1 MKLKCTKCGKIVSKK
16 KEIFEDQ
23 VQFLGITPE
32 EYKMFYLCRCCRREY
47 PMFDWSSI
55 SVHPNLLQ
63 HPDFIEKY
71 KDKLR
76 WWKICEEQQLPEW
89 FIEKY
94 EQYVDWLEVYQHQ
107 KLSEQFIEKR
117 IPDLDEAAW
126 SRILMYQKLSIEFIE
141 RHIERINK
149 SSHNRTILS
158 GYQQL
163 PEWFIEKY
171 SDKVNWF
178 SISLFQQLTPEFI
191 AKHIDKINE
200 SILLNRKVMD
210 TLPDSLKLLLKQKF
224 NK

>member
-1 MKLKCTKCGKIVSKK
+1 
-16 KEIFEDQ
+16 
-23 VQFLGITPE
+23 
-32 EYKMFYLCRCCRREY
+32 MFYLCRRCREY
-47 PMFDWSSI
+47 PFFDWNNI

-76 WWKICEEQQLPEW
+76 WWKVCEEQQLPES

-94 EQYVDWLEVYQHQ
+94 EQYVDWMEVYEHQ

-117 IPDLDEAAW
+117 IPDLDEADFNK
-126 SRILMYQKLSIEFIE
+126 ILMCQKLSIEFIE
-141 RHIERINK
+141 RYIERINK
-149 SSHNRTILS
+149 SSHGWVVLS

-171 SDKVNWF
+171 ADKVSWYD
-178 SISLFQQLTPEFI
+178 ISLFQQLTPEFI
-191 AKHIDKINE
+191 IKHIDKIEE
-200 SILLNRKVMD
+200 SILLNRKVMNA
-210 TLPDSLKLLLKQKF
+210 LPAPLKLLLKQKF